1 MATIERVLRA
11 AALFGRMALG
21 TSEVAAQGGQGQ
33 GQGRG
38 AGMQDRIAMLDT
50 DGDGLIQKAELV
62 SWRETV
68 FLTMDA
74 DGDDALTR
82 EEYMAVQLGRGADP
96 EARGPRYDE
105 MQAAK
110 AAEFDAMDSN
120 GDGSV
125 PRDDFIAFVVTQFQ
139 EADANGDGALTAEEF
154 RAMHGRP

>member
-1 MATIERVLRA
+1 MSKTERLIGA
-11 AALFGRMALG
+11 AALLALLALSTG
-21 TSEVAAQGGQGQ
+21 EVEAQG

-38 AGMQDRIAMLDT
+38 AGMQERVEMLDT
-50 DGDGLIQKAELV
+50 DGDGLVQETELLA
-62 SWRETV
+62 WRETV
-68 FLTMDA
+68 FFTMDA

-96 EARGPRYDE
+96 EARGPRYQQ

-110 AAEFDAMDSN
+110 AADFDAMDAD

-125 PRDDFIAFVVTQFQ
+125 PRDTFIDHVVEQFA
-139 EADANGDGALTAEEF
+139 EADTDGDDALSLEEL

>member
-1 MATIERVLRA
+1 MATTERVLRA
-11 AALFGRMALG
+11 AALFALVALG
-21 TSEVAAQGGQGQ
+21 TAEVAAQGGQGQ
-33 GQGRG
+33 GRG
-38 AGMQDRIAMLDT
+38 AGMQERIEMLDT
-50 DGDGLIQKAELV
+50 DGDGLIQEAELM

-96 EARGPRYDE
+96 AARGPRYEE

-110 AAEFDAMDSN
+110 AAEFDTMDAD

-125 PRDDFIAFVVTQFQ
+125 PRDTFIDYAATQFQ
-139 EADANGDGALTAEEF
+139 AADADGDGALAPPEF